1 MERFYWHVKYNVN
14 IFTDMALDG
23 VYVGQADI
31 KNLKRY
37 WEKKIT
43 IITITAYDIIFP
55 PPSFFPLNRKRKLIA
70 LIFFWEWKLFF
81 LRKMTRIYGNEAFL
95 RNAMSGWS

>member
-37 WEKKIT
+37 WEKKNNNN
-43 IITITAYDIIFP
+43 YDNSVRYYLP
-55 PPSFFPLNRKRKLIA
+55 PPFFFP
-70 LIFFWEWKLFF
+70 
-81 LRKMTRIYGNEAFL
+81 
-95 RNAMSGWS
+95 SQ

>member
-55 PPSFFPLNRKRKLIA
+55 PL
-70 LIFFWEWKLFF
+70 LFSLSIEKENL
-81 LRKMTRIYGNEAFL
+81 LR
-95 RNAMSGWS
+95 

>member
-1 MERFYWHVKYNVN
+1 
-14 IFTDMALDG
+14 MALDG

-55 PPSFFPLNRKRKLIA
+55 PSSFFPLNRKRKLIA
-70 LIFFWEWKLFF
+70 LIFF
-81 LRKMTRIYGNEAFL
+81 
-95 RNAMSGWS
+95 

>member
-37 WEKKIT
+37 WKKKNNNN
-43 IITITAYDIIFP
+43 YDNSVRYYLP
-55 PPSFFPLNRKRKLIA
+55 PPFFFP
-70 LIFFWEWKLFF
+70 
-81 LRKMTRIYGNEAFL
+81 
-95 RNAMSGWS
+95 SQ